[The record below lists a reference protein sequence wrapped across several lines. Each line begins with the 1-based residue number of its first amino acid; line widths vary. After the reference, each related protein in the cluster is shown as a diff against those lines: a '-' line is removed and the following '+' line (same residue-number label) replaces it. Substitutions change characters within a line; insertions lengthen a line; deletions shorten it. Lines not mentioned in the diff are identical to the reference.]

1 MSVRIH
7 QLSKDLG
14 MENKELI
21 ELLKSRGY
29 EVKSASSTV
38 DNISAEAL
46 REEFAAQA
54 PQPAGPEPEAPIAPK
69 LPEGAFV
76 KSAADIDREHQ
87 KKAVAEEVEKAA
99 KAPKQVSPVTPPSP
113 PIVASSAISPKA
125 PNPIPTASTPTAAPT
140 PAGPPKP
147 PVAAQAADVEQAP
160 AAESIEGEGLEASVA
175 EAAAKKENR

>member
-29 EVKSASSTV
+29 EVKSASSTI

-54 PQPAGPEPEAPIAPK
+54 PQPAEPEPEAPVAPK

-87 KKAVAEEVEKAA
+87 KKAVAEEAEKAA
-99 KAPKQVSPVTPPSP
+99 KAPKQVSPRHRSWRPLPHLRFRQKRLIRYPQSLRQLPHRRLLDRPSRP
-113 PIVASSAISPKA
+113 Q
-125 PNPIPTASTPTAAPT
+125 
-140 PAGPPKP
+140 PPKP
-147 PVAAQAADVEQAP
+147 LMKSKHPLPNLLKVRALRHLWLKP
-160 AAESIEGEGLEASVA
+160 AS
-175 EAAAKKENR
+175 

>member
-7 QLSKDLG
+7 QLSKDIG

-21 ELLKSRGY
+21 ALLKSRGY

-54 PQPAGPEPEAPIAPK
+54 PQAQPVEAESVTEAPVAPK

-76 KSAADIDREHQ
+76 KSAADIEREHQ
-87 KKAVAEEVEKAA
+87 EKSDTKETEKAT
-99 KAPKQVSPVTPPSP
+99 KAPKQVNLSL
-113 PIVASSAISPKA
+113 IHI
-125 PNPIPTASTPTAAPT
+125 
-140 PAGPPKP
+140 
-147 PVAAQAADVEQAP
+147 
-160 AAESIEGEGLEASVA
+160 
-175 EAAAKKENR
+175 

>member
-29 EVKSASSTV
+29 EVKSASSTI

-46 REEFAAQA
+46 QEEFAAQA
-54 PQPAGPEPEAPIAPK
+54 PQPAESEPEAPVAPK

-76 KSAADIDREHQ
+76 KSAADIKREHQ
-87 KKAVAEEVEKAA
+87 EKSVIEDAET
-99 KAPKQVSPVTPPSP
+99 VSYTHLTL
-113 PIVASSAISPKA
+113 
-125 PNPIPTASTPTAAPT
+125 PT
-140 PAGPPKP
+140 
-147 PVAAQAADVEQAP
+147 
-160 AAESIEGEGLEASVA
+160 ICSV
-175 EAAAKKENR
+175 

>member
-21 ELLKSRGY
+21 ELLKSRGH

-54 PQPAGPEPEAPIAPK
+54 PQPAEPKPEAPVAPK

-87 KKAVAEEVEKAA
+87 KKAVAEDAHDRG
-99 KAPKQVSPVTPPSP
+99 TR
-113 PIVASSAISPKA
+113 
-125 PNPIPTASTPTAAPT
+125 
-140 PAGPPKP
+140 
-147 PVAAQAADVEQAP
+147 
-160 AAESIEGEGLEASVA
+160 L
-175 EAAAKKENR
+175 KKLWVVVVRLFNLWL

>member
-54 PQPAGPEPEAPIAPK
+54 PQPAEPEPEAPVAPK

-87 KKAVAEEVEKAA
+87 EKSVAEEAEKAA
-99 KAPKQVSPVTPPSP
+99 KAPK
-113 PIVASSAISPKA
+113 
-125 PNPIPTASTPTAAPT
+125 AAKGGKGARRKSNDKENKSK
-140 PAGPPKP
+140 PAGE
-147 PVAAQAADVEQAP
+147 DDLDEDEQEMLESDS
-160 AAESIEGEGLEASVA
+160 AESSHLSLDSSHSAG
-175 EAAAKKENR
+175 

>member
-54 PQPAGPEPEAPIAPK
+54 PQPAESEPEAPVASK
-69 LPEGAFV
+69 LPQGAFV
-76 KSAADIDREHQ
+76 KSAADIAREHQ
-87 KKAVAEEVEKAA
+87 KKADAEEAEPLPQLPSAH
-99 KAPKQVSPVTPPSP
+99 PPQECANRFNFG
-113 PIVASSAISPKA
+113 VL
-125 PNPIPTASTPTAAPT
+125 
-140 PAGPPKP
+140 AGVP
-147 PVAAQAADVEQAP
+147 
-160 AAESIEGEGLEASVA
+160 
-175 EAAAKKENR
+175 